1 MTTCKCRV
9 DSAYAGTLRRLL
21 PIRSPVSRNPLTPQP
36 VTRIPASPPLQASS
50 SAAAPS
56 PTKQLPAVPAHSSD
70 SGDSG
75 GGGGGGSETG
85 RTRDGRGG
93 YSPPAISQSRTDSS
107 GDQSTASRLLAQQTG
122 PGRYGAGAGPGAG
135 SRAAVTR
142 RRLK

>member
-1 MTTCKCRV
+1 MTTRICRV
-9 DSAYAGTLRRLL
+9 DSAYAGRLRRL
-21 PIRSPVSRNPLTPQP
+21 PPVRIPVTRNLLSPQP
-36 VTRIPASPPLQASS
+36 VTRNPSSPQLGASN

-56 PTKQLPAVPAHSSD
+56 PTKQLPPVPAHSSD
-70 SGDSG
+70 SGG
-75 GGGGGGSETG
+75 GGGGGGGGETG

-107 GDQSTASRLLAQQTG
+107 GDQSTASRLLARQTG